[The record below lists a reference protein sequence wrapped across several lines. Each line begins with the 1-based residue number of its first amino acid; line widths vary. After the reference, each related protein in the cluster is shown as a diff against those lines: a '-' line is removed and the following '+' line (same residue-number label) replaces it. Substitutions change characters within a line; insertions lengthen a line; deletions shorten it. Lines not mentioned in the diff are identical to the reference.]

1 MIAVKTYAVALAVM
15 TSALLSAQDSA
26 LAATAAEALAKCRL
40 TVGRPVVQACIQQ
53 RLHAVGGMPEQHVT
67 QCREQASPAV
77 KGCFQNA
84 MKDVIMNCRL
94 TVGKPIVQA
103 CVRERISSAGAFD
116 TSHFFE
122 CRKNAF
128 APVRACV
135 WRTSEMKL

>member
-1 MIAVKTYAVALAVM
+1 MASFARYAAAILLIAGAMV
-15 TSALLSAQDSA
+15 TSGDSA
-26 LAATAAEALAKCRL
+26 LAATAAEALANCRL

-53 RLHAVGGMPEQHVT
+53 RLHAVGGMPEQHVS
-67 QCREQASPAV
+67 QCRESASPAV

-84 MKDVIMNCRL
+84 MKDVIQNCRL

-103 CVRERISSAGAFD
+103 CVRDRIASEGAFA
-116 TSHFFE
+116 TEHFFE

-128 APVRACV
+128 APVRACI

>member
-1 MIAVKTYAVALAVM
+1 MTPFARLAAALVM
-15 TSALLSAQDSA
+15 LSGISFGASDAA
-26 LAATAAEALAKCRL
+26 LAATAAEALANCRL

-53 RLHAVGGMPEQHVT
+53 RLHAVGGMAEQHVS
-67 QCREQASPAV
+67 QCREKASPAV

-84 MKDVIMNCRL
+84 MKDVIQNCRL
-94 TVGKPIVQA
+94 TIGKPIVQA

-128 APVRACV
+128 APVRACI